1 MSELLDRIWAG
12 WRSAYISGLVDA
24 ESGAGEDGC
33 LFCSLVASDDAEAL
47 ILERTERTFTVM
59 NAFPYTSGHVMVA
72 PLRHVGEFE
81 DLTVEEGAEMF
92 AAAQRAVQAIK
103 ATSHPHGLNLGINL
117 GRTAGAGVPG
127 HVHLHA
133 LPRWNGDTNFMTTL
147 AETRMLPEALPATYE
162 KVKKAWPSDG

>member
-1 MSELLDRIWAG
+1 MSEILDRIWAG

-33 LFCSLVASDDAEAL
+33 LFCSLVASEDAEAL

-72 PLRHVGEFE
+72 PIRHVGEFE
-81 DLTVEEGAEMF
+81 ELTVEEGAEMF

-133 LPRWNGDTNFMTTL
+133 LPRWNGDTNFMTAV
-147 AETRMLPEALPATYE
+147 AEARVISEDLRTTWE
-162 KVKKAWPSDG
+162 KLRKAWP